1 MSSIFRMCYRNKLLS
16 LACIRARVVRLTV
29 TDWPKDAPLGVI
41 DFTVFGYAD
50 GWEPAAV
57 ATPTFSKL
65 PLDSEYSRR

>member
-1 MSSIFRMCYRNKLLS
+1 M
-16 LACIRARVVRLTV
+16 RARFVRLTV

-41 DFTVFGYAD
+41 DFTVFGSAD
-50 GWEPAAV
+50 GWEPAAG